1 MNKTKRFLFVFT
13 AMLMILS
20 FGFSAIAA
28 VTSTAYY
35 NVTSESEIIPF
46 SNSNNYNMYGK
57 FNTTPSVGNGGV
69 WIKVYK
75 SDGTYVTSK
84 LFPKQT
90 TVSNLQV
97 TFQSQMHY
105 SIRVCPN
112 TAGQNVRGYVNYTIS
127 TDP

>member
-90 TVSNLQV
+90 TVSDEN
-97 TFQSQMHY
+97 
-105 SIRVCPN
+105 N
-112 TAGQNVRGYVNYTIS
+112 TET
-127 TDP
+127 